1 MQSHSVY
8 SGYFLIIIGS
18 LLIFTKVPI
27 VSMVGMVLFIFG
39 LLTPVFRQRVLDDSD
54 KASPRGNST
63 TADET
68 QNSHTEAI
76 DTNSINNGASQ
87 GSKPLNA
94 LLAKDLDLYWDL
106 YELYKRMVEGYMR
119 RIQEIATRKI
129 GVYELVE
136 LSKRKVPAIQLLCIR
151 LGFDKLEWNTQLVE
165 KRLEGMINDS
175 QIDSK
180 VRNEAKQTL
189 DKLKKLPIVRL

>member
-1 MQSHSVY
+1 
-8 SGYFLIIIGS
+8 
-18 LLIFTKVPI
+18 
-27 VSMVGMVLFIFG
+27 MVGMVLFIFG

-106 YELYKRMVEGYMR
+106 YELYKRMVEGYM
-119 RIQEIATRKI
+119 KI